1 MTKKE
6 EPSKSR
12 DSSACENVIP
22 GEQGLQGIP
31 GEQERNGKAMPRSK
45 AIMTFGFGEFKCPG
59 QQIATVEIKLIIL
72 FFLKSFRL
80 KIDCTNA
87 PDFDIK
93 HVGFGVYPPNTDVTI
108 TVASPCDAAGS

>member
-22 GEQGLQGIP
+22 GEQGLQTKFFK
-31 GEQERNGKAMPRSK
+31 NGKAIPRSK

-93 HVGFGVYPPNTDVTI
+93 HVGFGVYPPNTDVNI